1 MIFLNLLPHREA
13 ARVRRRQQFY
23 QLLAASAVAGA
34 LISAAVLGWFYAA
47 IDSQGQTNLFL
58 EREIKVLDQQNQE
71 VKDLEAQILALK
83 LRQRAVEDLQSDRN
97 VTVRLISELAL
108 QLPKG
113 ILLSNMTQ
121 SGVDLSITGVA
132 QTNEK
137 VSEFLVNLGR
147 AGGWFLKPELVEI
160 KSESYSLPTKVQIPV
175 VDFKLRAALARKPSE
190 ELPDPSAIA
199 VESGRQAGVATT
211 P

>member
-23 QLLAASAVAGA
+23 QLLAASAMVGA
-34 LISAAVLGWFYAA
+34 LMSAAMLGWFYAA
-47 IDSQGQTNLFL
+47 IDAQGQINLLL
-58 EREIKVLDQQNQE
+58 EGEIKVLDQQNQE

-97 VTVRLISELAL
+97 VTVGLISELAL

-113 ILLSNMTQ
+113 ILLSAVTQ
-121 SGVDLSITGVA
+121 SGTDLSITGVA

-137 VSEFLVNLGR
+137 VSELLVNLGKP
-147 AGGWFLKPELVEI
+147 GGWFLKPELVEI

-175 VDFKLRAALARKPSE
+175 VDFKLRAALARKPSAV
-190 ELPDPSAIA
+190 LPDANATAAGSA
-199 VESGRQAGVATT
+199 RQAAASAT

>member
-1 MIFLNLLPHREA
+1 MIFLNLLPHRET

-23 QLLAASAVAGA
+23 QLLAASAVVGA
-34 LISAAVLGWFYAA
+34 LISAAMLGWFFAA
-47 IDSQGQTNLFL
+47 IDSQGQTNLLL

-71 VKDLEAQILALK
+71 VKDLEAQILTLK

-108 QLPKG
+108 QLPRG
-113 ILLSNMTQ
+113 VLLSNISQ
-121 SGVDLSITGVA
+121 SGSDLSITGVA
-132 QTNEK
+132 QNNEK

-147 AGGWFLKPELVEI
+147 AEGWFLKPELVEI

-175 VDFKLRAALARKPSE
+175 VDFKLRAALARKLSAA
-190 ELPDPSAIA
+190 LPDPNATTA
-199 VESGRQAGVATT
+199 DSGRQVGAASA

>member
-1 MIFLNLLPHREA
+1 MIFLNLLPHRET
-13 ARVRRRQQFY
+13 ARIRRRQQFY
-23 QLLAASAVAGA
+23 QLLAASAVVGA

-47 IDSQGQTNLFL
+47 IDSQGQTNLLL

-113 ILLSNMTQ
+113 ILLSNMSQ
-121 SGVDLSITGVA
+121 SGTDLSITGVA

-160 KSESYSLPTKVQIPV
+160 TSESYSLPTKVQIPV
-175 VDFKLRAALARKPSE
+175 VDFKLRAAFSRKASA
-190 ELPDPSAIA
+190 ELLDPNATA
-199 VESGRQAGVATT
+199 ADSGRQVGTASA